1 MVIFLTVILT
11 AGIITVVI
19 HQTQITPPPQTPTPT
34 ATPTANPTTINPPTT
49 TPNPTVASPTPEP
62 TPSSP
67 VQYTYIVVKTYPH
80 DTAAFTQ
87 GLIYDNGFLFES
99 TGGFGVSSLRRVDLE
114 TGTVLQQYNLPN
126 YFCEGL
132 TLVGDTLI
140 QLTWQSQIGFVYDKE
155 TFTLIGNFSYPT
167 EGWGLTFDGNRLIMS
182 DGSSKLLFL
191 DPLTY
196 QKTGEVNVL
205 DGDKPITNINE
216 LEYINGDIYANI
228 WMSQKIAII
237 NPQTGQV
244 KGWLDLTGI
253 NPQPITNPD
262 SVLNGIAYDQ
272 ETGRLFVT
280 GKNWSYLY
288 QIEIKPIS

>member
-1 MVIFLTVILT
+1 
-11 AGIITVVI
+11 
-19 HQTQITPPPQTPTPT
+19 
-34 ATPTANPTTINPPTT
+34 
-49 TPNPTVASPTPEP
+49 
-62 TPSSP
+62 
-67 VQYTYIVVKTYPH
+67 VKTYPH